1 MDLKETV
8 DFHIKSTWH
17 SITRMYNLIAAQYGL
32 SQTIG
37 YVLINIEKEGTPATK
52 IAPLM
57 GMEPTSLSR
66 LLKNMEVSGLIFRKG
81 DKTDKRIVRIFLTE
95 KGVIAR
101 KISKATILNF
111 NDELLKKIDKKDL
124 ANFIKVFEIIKGQVK
139 IELDNFQSPEGVK
152 NKPNLLENKK
162 K

>member
-8 DFHIKSTWH
+8 DYHIKSTWH
-17 SITRMYNLIAAQYGL
+17 SITRMYNLIATQYGL

-66 LLKNMEVSGLIFRKG
+66 LLKNMEDNGLIFRRG
-81 DKTDKRIVRIFLTE
+81 DQTDKRVVRIFLTE
-95 KGVIAR
+95 KGVAAR
-101 KISKATILNF
+101 KISKKTILDF
-111 NDELLKKIDKKDL
+111 NDKLLKKINKADL
-124 ANFIKVFEIIKGQVK
+124 QTFIKVFDIIKEQVAEE
-139 IELDNFQSPEGVK
+139 IEKHQSLNETK
-152 NKPNLLENKK
+152 
-162 K
+162 

>member
-8 DFHIKSTWH
+8 DYHIKSTWH
-17 SITRMYNLIAAQYGL
+17 SITRMYNLIAHEYGL

-66 LLKNMEVSGLIFRKG
+66 LLKNMEDNGLIFRRG
-81 DKTDKRIVRIFLTE
+81 DDTDKRVVRIFLTE
-95 KGVIAR
+95 KGVAAR
-101 KISKATILNF
+101 KISKKTIIDF
-111 NDELLKKIDKKDL
+111 NEKLLKRISKTDL
-124 ANFIKVFEIIKGQVK
+124 QTFIRVFDIIKDQVHQE
-139 IELDNFQSPEGVK
+139 IEKHQISMEEK
-152 NKPNLLENKK
+152 NK
-162 K
+162 

>member
-66 LLKNMEVSGLIFRKG
+66 LLKNMEVNGLIFRKG
-81 DKTDKRIVRIFLTE
+81 DNLDKRVVRIFLTE
-95 KGVIAR
+95 KGIAAR
-101 KISKATILNF
+101 KISKQTIFNF
-111 NDELLKKIDKKDL
+111 NDKLLSEVEDKDL
-124 ANFIKVFEIIKGQVK
+124 QTLISSN
-139 IELDNFQSPEGVK
+139 
-152 NKPNLLENKK
+152 
-162 K
+162 

>member
-8 DFHIKSTWH
+8 DYHIKSTWH
-17 SITRMYNLIAAQYGL
+17 SITRMYNLIATEYGL

-66 LLKNMEVSGLIFRKG
+66 LLKNMEDSGLIFRKG
-81 DKTDKRIVRIFLTE
+81 DQTDKRVVRIFLTE
-95 KGVIAR
+95 KGVAAR
-101 KISKATILNF
+101 KISKKTILDF
-111 NDELLKKIDKKDL
+111 NEKLLQRINRADL
-124 ANFIKVFEIIKGQVK
+124 QTFIKVFDVIKDQVQQEIGKYQM
-139 IELDNFQSPEGVK
+139 EMEA
-152 NKPNLLENKK
+152 KK
-162 K
+162 HV

>member
-1 MDLKETV
+1 MILKETV
-8 DFHIKSTWH
+8 DYHIKATWH
-17 SITRMYNLIAAQYGL
+17 SITRMYNLFASKYSL

-66 LLKNMEVSGLIFRKG
+66 LLKNMEESGLIFRKG

-95 KGVIAR
+95 KGVAAR
-101 KISKATILNF
+101 KVSKQTILSF
-111 NDELLKKIDKKDL
+111 NEKLLKKLEEKDL
-124 ANFIKVFEIIKGQVK
+124 ATFIKVFEIIKEQVQTE
-139 IELDNFQSPEGVK
+139 ISNFQPFEKLK
-152 NKPNLLENKK
+152 NKQNSLIF
-162 K
+162 

>member
-17 SITRMYNLIAAQYGL
+17 AMTRMYNNIANKHGM

-37 YVLINIEKEGTPATK
+37 YVLINIAKEGTRATK

-66 LLKNMEVSGLIFRKG
+66 LL
-81 DKTDKRIVRIFLTE
+81 
-95 KGVIAR
+95 
-101 KISKATILNF
+101 
-111 NDELLKKIDKKDL
+111 
-124 ANFIKVFEIIKGQVK
+124 
-139 IELDNFQSPEGVK
+139 
-152 NKPNLLENKK
+152 
-162 K
+162 

>member
-66 LLKNMEVSGLIFRKG
+66 LLKNMEESGLIFRKG

-95 KGVIAR
+95 KGVVAR
-101 KISKATILNF
+101 KISKETILNF
-111 NDELLKKIDKKDL
+111 NDELLKKMEPKDL
-124 ANFIKVFEIIKGQVK
+124 ENLINVLGIIKEQVQTK
-139 IELDNFQSPEGVK
+139 IENFVPNEK
-152 NKPNLLENKK
+152 TELNKLK
-162 K
+162 

>member
-1 MDLKETV
+1 MNLKETV

-66 LLKNMEVSGLIFRKG
+66 LLKNMEESGLIFRKG

-95 KGVIAR
+95 KGVAAR
-101 KISKATILNF
+101 KVSKQTILNF
-111 NDELLKKIDKKDL
+111 NDKLLNKIEDKDL
-124 ANFIKVFEIIKGQVK
+124 ETFIKVFEIIKEQVQTE
-139 IELDNFQSPEGVK
+139 IENFQPSEITVN
-152 NKPNLLENKK
+152 NKAK
-162 K
+162 

>member
-8 DFHIKSTWH
+8 DYHIKSTWH
-17 SITRMYNLIAAQYGL
+17 SITRMYNLIATEYGL

-66 LLKNMEVSGLIFRKG
+66 LLKNMEDSGLIYRKG
-81 DKTDKRIVRIFLTE
+81 DQTDKRVVRIFLTE
-95 KGVIAR
+95 KGVAAR
-101 KISKATILNF
+101 KISKKTILDF
-111 NDELLKKIDKKDL
+111 NEKLLERINKADL
-124 ANFIKVFEIIKGQVK
+124 QTFIKVFDVIKDQVQQEIEKYQIAM
-139 IELDNFQSPEGVK
+139 EA
-152 NKPNLLENKK
+152 KK
-162 K
+162 HV

>member
-8 DFHIKSTWH
+8 DYHIKSTWH
-17 SITRMYNLIAAQYGL
+17 SITRMYNLKAAEYGL

-66 LLKNMEVSGLIFRKG
+66 LLKNMEERGLIFRKG
-81 DKTDKRIVRIFLTE
+81 DKSDKRVVRIFLTE
-95 KGVIAR
+95 KGVKAR
-101 KISKATILNF
+101 KISKQTILDF
-111 NDELLKKIDKKDL
+111 NAKLLKKIDAQDLKK
-124 ANFIKVFEIIKGQVK
+124 FIAVFDIIKEQVQ
-139 IELDNFQSPEGVK
+139 IEIGDFQLSETAANNKLKQKK
-152 NKPNLLENKK
+152 NL
-162 K
+162 

>member
-8 DFHIKSTWH
+8 DYHIKSTWH
-17 SITRMYNLIAAQYGL
+17 SITRMYNLIANEYGL

-66 LLKNMEVSGLIFRKG
+66 LLKNMEDNGLIYRRG
-81 DKTDKRIVRIFLTE
+81 DDMDKRVVRIFLTE
-95 KGVIAR
+95 KGMAAR
-101 KISKATILNF
+101 KISKKTIIDF
-111 NDELLKKIDKKDL
+111 NEKLLKRISQADL
-124 ANFIKVFEIIKGQVK
+124 QTFISVFDIIKDQAQQE
-139 IELDNFQSPEGVK
+139 IEKHQISMEEK
-152 NKPNLLENKK
+152 NK
-162 K
+162 

>member
-8 DFHIKSTWH
+8 DYHIKSTWH
-17 SITRMYNLIAAQYGL
+17 SITRMYNLIATEYGL

-66 LLKNMEVSGLIFRKG
+66 LLKNMEDSGLIFRKG
-81 DKTDKRIVRIFLTE
+81 DQTDKRVVRIFLTE
-95 KGVIAR
+95 KGVAAR
-101 KISKATILNF
+101 KISKKTILDF
-111 NDELLKKIDKKDL
+111 NEKLLQRINRADL
-124 ANFIKVFEIIKGQVK
+124 QTFIKVFDVIKDQVQQEIEKYQ
-139 IELDNFQSPEGVK
+139 IE
-152 NKPNLLENKK
+152 KK
-162 K
+162 TKKHV

>member
-1 MDLKETV
+1 MNLKETV

-66 LLKNMEVSGLIFRKG
+66 LLKNMEESGLIFRKG

-95 KGVIAR
+95 KGVAAR
-101 KISKATILNF
+101 KISKETILNF
-111 NDELLKKIDKKDL
+111 NDKLLKKIMDKDL
-124 ANFIKVFEIIKGQVK
+124 DTFVKVLGIIKEQVQNE
-139 IELDNFQSPEGVK
+139 IENFMPSEKAGF
-152 NKPNLLENKK
+152 NKANSEK
-162 K
+162 

>member
-66 LLKNMEVSGLIFRKG
+66 LLKNMEESGLIFRKG

-95 KGVIAR
+95 KGVVAR
-101 KISKATILNF
+101 KISKETILNF
-111 NDELLKKIDKKDL
+111 NDELLKKMEPKDL
-124 ANFIKVFEIIKGQVK
+124 ENLINVLGIIKEQVQTK
-139 IELDNFQSPEGVK
+139 IENFV
-152 NKPNLLENKK
+152 PNEKTELKK
-162 K
+162 LK

>member
-8 DFHIKSTWH
+8 DYHIKSTWH
-17 SITRMYNLIAAQYGL
+17 SITRMYNLIATEYGL

-66 LLKNMEVSGLIFRKG
+66 LLKNMEDNGLIFRRG
-81 DKTDKRIVRIFLTE
+81 DQTDKRVVRIFLTE
-95 KGVIAR
+95 KGVAAR
-101 KISKATILNF
+101 KISKKTILDF
-111 NDELLKKIDKKDL
+111 NDKLLKKINKADL
-124 ANFIKVFEIIKGQVK
+124 QTFIKVFDIIKEQVAEE
-139 IELDNFQSPEGVK
+139 IEKHQSLNETK
-152 NKPNLLENKK
+152 
-162 K
+162 

>member
-1 MDLKETV
+1 MYLKETV

-17 SITRMYNLIAAQYGL
+17 SIKRMYSRIAAQYGL

-66 LLKNMEVSGLIFRKG
+66 LLKNMEENGLIFRKG
-81 DKTDKRIVRIFLTE
+81 DKSDKRVVRIFLTE
-95 KGVIAR
+95 KGVEAR
-101 KISKATILNF
+101 KISKGTILDF
-111 NDELLKKIDKKDL
+111 NDKLLSKVDAKDL
-124 ANFIKVFEIIKGQVK
+124 KTFIEVFDIIKEQVQK
-139 IELDNFQSPEGVK
+139 EIGNF
-152 NKPNLLENKK
+152 KPSKK
-162 K
+162 EVSKDQIISK

>member
-66 LLKNMEVSGLIFRKG
+66 LLKNMEESGLIFRKG

-95 KGVIAR
+95 KGVVAR
-101 KISKATILNF
+101 KISKETILNF
-111 NDELLKKIDKKDL
+111 NDELLTKIEGKDL
-124 ANFIKVFEIIKGQVK
+124 ENLTKVLGIIKEQVQTK
-139 IELDNFQSPEGVK
+139 IENFVPNEK
-152 NKPNLLENKK
+152 TELNKLK
-162 K
+162 

>member
-1 MDLKETV
+1 MNLKETV

-66 LLKNMEVSGLIFRKG
+66 LLKNMEESGLIFRKG

-95 KGVIAR
+95 KGVVAR
-101 KISKATILNF
+101 KISKETILNF
-111 NDELLKKIDKKDL
+111 NDELLTKIEAKDL
-124 ANFIKVFEIIKGQVK
+124 ENLTKVLGIIKEQVQTK
-139 IELDNFQSPEGVK
+139 IENFVPNEK
-152 NKPNLLENKK
+152 TELNKLK
-162 K
+162 

>member
-8 DFHIKSTWH
+8 DYHIKSTWH
-17 SITRMYNLIAAQYGL
+17 SITRMYNLIATEYGL

-66 LLKNMEVSGLIFRKG
+66 LLKNMEDSGLIFRKG
-81 DKTDKRIVRIFLTE
+81 DQTDKRVVRIFLTE
-95 KGVIAR
+95 KGVAAR
-101 KISKATILNF
+101 KISKKTILDF
-111 NDELLKKIDKKDL
+111 NEKLLQRINRADL
-124 ANFIKVFEIIKGQVK
+124 QTFIKVFDVIKDQVQQEIEKYQ
-139 IELDNFQSPEGVK
+139 IEMEA
-152 NKPNLLENKK
+152 KK
-162 K
+162 HV

>member
-66 LLKNMEVSGLIFRKG
+66 LLKNMEVNGLIFRKG
-81 DKTDKRIVRIFLTE
+81 DNLDKRVVRIFLTE
-95 KGVIAR
+95 KGIAAR
-101 KISKATILNF
+101 KISKQTIFNF
-111 NDELLKKIDKKDL
+111 NDKLLGEVEDKDL
-124 ANFIKVFEIIKGQVK
+124 QTLIKVLSIIKEQVQTE
-139 IELDNFQSPEGVK
+139 IGNFQPVEKTVGDK
-152 NKPNLLENKK
+152 MNFTNNH
-162 K
+162 

>member
-66 LLKNMEVSGLIFRKG
+66 LLKNMEESGLIFRKG

-95 KGVIAR
+95 KGVTAR
-101 KISKATILNF
+101 KISKETILNF
-111 NDELLKKIDKKDL
+111 NEELLKKFETKDL
-124 ANFIKVFEIIKGQVK
+124 ENLIKVLGIIKEQVQTK
-139 IELDNFQSPEGVK
+139 IENFVPNGRTEL
-152 NKPNLLENKK
+152 NKLK
-162 K
+162 

>member
-37 YVLINIEKEGTPATK
+37 YVLINIEKEGTPATRT
-52 IAPLM
+52 APLM

-66 LLKNMEVSGLIFRKG
+66 LLKNMEESGLIFRKG

-95 KGVIAR
+95 KGVVAR
-101 KISKATILNF
+101 KISKETILNF
-111 NDELLKKIDKKDL
+111 NDELLKKIEAKDL
-124 ANFIKVFEIIKGQVK
+124 ENLTKVLGIIKEQVQTK
-139 IELDNFQSPEGVK
+139 IENFVPNEK
-152 NKPNLLENKK
+152 TELNKLKLM
-162 K
+162 

>member
-8 DFHIKSTWH
+8 DYHIKSTWH
-17 SITRMYNLIAAQYGL
+17 SITRMYNLIATKYGL

-66 LLKNMEVSGLIFRKG
+66 LLKNMEDSGLIYRKG
-81 DKTDKRIVRIFLTE
+81 DQTDKRVVRIYLTE
-95 KGVIAR
+95 KGAAAR
-101 KISKATILNF
+101 KISKKTILDF
-111 NDELLKKIDKKDL
+111 NEKLLKRISKKDLETFIRVFDIIKDEVYQEIEKQQEIKEVKKIDD
-124 ANFIKVFEIIKGQVK
+124 IK
-139 IELDNFQSPEGVK
+139 
-152 NKPNLLENKK
+152 LL
-162 K
+162 

>member
-8 DFHIKSTWH
+8 DYHIKSTWH
-17 SITRMYNLIAAQYGL
+17 SITRMYNLIATEYGL

-66 LLKNMEVSGLIFRKG
+66 LLKNMEDNGLIFRRG
-81 DKTDKRIVRIFLTE
+81 DQTDKRVVRIFLTE
-95 KGVIAR
+95 KGVAAR
-101 KISKATILNF
+101 KISKKTILDF
-111 NDELLKKIDKKDL
+111 NEKLLKKINKTDL
-124 ANFIKVFEIIKGQVK
+124 QTFIKVFDIIKEQVAEE
-139 IELDNFQSPEGVK
+139 IEKHQSLNETK
-152 NKPNLLENKK
+152 
-162 K
+162 

>member
-66 LLKNMEVSGLIFRKG
+66 LLKNMEESGLIFRKG

-95 KGVIAR
+95 KGVTAR
-101 KISKATILNF
+101 KISKETILKF
-111 NDELLKKIDKKDL
+111 NDELLKKFEAEDL
-124 ANFIKVFEIIKGQVK
+124 ENLIKVLGIIKEQVQTKIENFVPNEK
-139 IELDNFQSPEGVK
+139 IEL
-152 NKPNLLENKK
+152 NKLK
-162 K
+162 